1 LAALFHAFVSVY
13 FASVSLYLY
22 LCVCALELVNKTVD
36 VDILLLP
43 VVENCNLHNITQ
55 AQREEQSLVLYGP
68 RSPQHLPVNFVNFS
82 ILFLLFLDL
91 LTERIDEFVP
101 LRLPEIAG
109 GSPKALQMP
118 GIDIRNLYEF
128 ILHGVQPLCVLIL
141 LQLAFSRFFAL
152 FPRFLCALSLRC

>member
-1 LAALFHAFVSVY
+1 
-13 FASVSLYLY
+13 
-22 LCVCALELVNKTVD
+22 LC
-36 VDILLLP
+36 
-43 VVENCNLHNITQ
+43 
-55 AQREEQSLVLYGP
+55 GP
-68 RSPQHLPVNFVNFS
+68 QSPQHLPVNFVNFS

-152 FPRFLCALSLRC
+152 FPRFLCALSLRCWASQNQLAITISGSCGKAQLAESKLSSIPGSLQKWEKDREGERVERKSSYVHKSLEYPF